1 VTILFAD
8 IVNFTAFSNNV
19 QPNEVFAL
27 LREVFTEFD
36 KLCLKQKVYKLYTIG
51 DCYVAISITEKENRN
66 IYEEAKNVVLFA
78 FSMLE
83 VITAVR
89 EKNEAYQN
97 FNMRIGIHT
106 VFQKIKKNLNIWRF
120 FKGDIIGGIV
130 GTDIIRY
137 DVYGNNAYIAN
148 KMESNG
154 KPGSVNVSEKTRNM
168 LMTKFD
174 DEFIFENNKPI
185 FISNTGE
192 NIESFFINKK

>member
-106 VFQKIKKNLNIWRF
+106 VFQKIKKNLNI
-120 FKGDIIGGIV
+120 
-130 GTDIIRY
+130 
-137 DVYGNNAYIAN
+137 
-148 KMESNG
+148 
-154 KPGSVNVSEKTRNM
+154 
-168 LMTKFD
+168 
-174 DEFIFENNKPI
+174 
-185 FISNTGE
+185 
-192 NIESFFINKK
+192 